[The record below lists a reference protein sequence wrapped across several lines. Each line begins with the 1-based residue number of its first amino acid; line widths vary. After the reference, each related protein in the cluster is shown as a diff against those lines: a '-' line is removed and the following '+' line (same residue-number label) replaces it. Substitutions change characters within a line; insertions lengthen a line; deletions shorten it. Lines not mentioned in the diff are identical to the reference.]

1 MASIP
6 IKRVFALCDANSFYA
21 SCEKVFRPDLEGKPI
36 VVLSNNDGCVIA
48 QSKEAKE
55 LLEIYMCRPWHE
67 LEKEAERLGVI
78 CFSSNYELYGNM
90 SNRFMQTLSQFTF
103 RQEVYSIDE
112 SFLEMTGINRDY
124 TEYGHEIRDTVKRWT
139 GLPICVGLGH
149 TKTLSK
155 LANHIAKKQSRFNG
169 VCDLTT
175 MDSKELDAIM
185 ESIPVSKVWG
195 VGKRL
200 ELRLNALG
208 VHNILRLKRASTK
221 RVRDE
226 FGIVLETTVR
236 ELNGEVIMDMQD
248 RLPDAKQVMSSRS
261 FGARIT
267 ELGDLQQ
274 AISYHASLASQRM
287 RSKGLQ
293 ANAIYIFAQNSPF
306 DKAKFYP
313 GQSTIGLP
321 YPTDDTFEITQTALS
336 LLKRVYKPGI
346 YFQKAGVMLMD
357 LVPKAIHQGDM
368 FASKV
373 SKIKKA
379 TLMETVDAL
388 NRKYSKGTIKFGGE
402 GLQQNWRMRREFKS
416 PNYTNS
422 WDELPRLY

>member
-1 MASIP
+1 MN

-67 LEKEAERLGVI
+67 LQKDAERLGVI

-112 SFLEMTGINRDY
+112 SFLEMTGINSDY
-124 TEYGHEIRDTVKRWT
+124 TEYGHKIRDTVKDWT
-139 GLPICVGLGH
+139 GLPICVGFGH

-155 LANHIAKKQSRFNG
+155 LANHIAKKQARFNG

-175 MDSKELDAIM
+175 MDPKELDAIM

-236 ELNGEVIMDMQD
+236 ELNGEVIMDMED

-261 FGARIT
+261 FGSRIT

-293 ANAIYIFAQNSPF
+293 TNAIYVFAQNSPF

-321 YPTDDTFEITQTALS
+321 YPTDDTFEITQVALS

-368 FASKV
+368 FANKASN
-373 SKIKKA
+373 IKKA
-379 TLMETVDAL
+379 TLMQTVDAL

>member
-1 MASIP
+1 MASTP

-21 SCEKVFRPDLEGKPI
+21 SCEKVFRPDLEGRPI

-55 LLEIYMCRPWHE
+55 ILEIYMCRPWHE
-67 LEKEAERLGVI
+67 LQKDAERLGVV

-90 SNRFMQTLSQFTF
+90 SNRFMETLSQFTF
-103 RQEVYSIDE
+103 HQEVYSIDE

-139 GLPICVGLGH
+139 GLPICVGFGH

-155 LANHIAKKQSRFNG
+155 LANHIAKKQARFDG
-169 VCDLTT
+169 ICDLTT
-175 MDSKELDAIM
+175 MDTHELDAIM
-185 ESIPVSKVWG
+185 ESLPVSKIWG
-195 VGKRL
+195 VGSRL

-221 RVRDE
+221 CVRDE

-236 ELNGEVIMDMQD
+236 ELNGEVIIDMED
-248 RLPDAKQVMSSRS
+248 RLPEAKQVMSSRS
-261 FGARIT
+261 FGARVN

-287 RSKGLQ
+287 RSKGLY
-293 ANAIYIFAQNSPF
+293 ANAIYVFAQNSPF
-306 DKAKFYP
+306 HKAPFY
-313 GQSTIGLP
+313 GGSLTMGLP
-321 YPTDDTFEITQTALS
+321 SPTDNTFQINQAAQW
-336 LLKRVYKPGI
+336 LLKRIYKPGI
-346 YFQKAGVMLMD
+346 YYQKAGVMLMD
-357 LVPKAIHQGDM
+357 LVPKAGQQGDL
-368 FASKV
+368 FDYNANH
-373 SKIKKA
+373 IKKT
-379 TLMETVDAL
+379 TLMQTVDAL
-388 NRKYSKGTIKFGGE
+388 NSKYSKGTIKFGGE
-402 GLQQNWRMRREFKS
+402 GLQQHWRMRRNFKS